1 MNIGIYHP
9 FDDSTLMYAGENEWE
24 LKMGDPVIF
33 SHGDKKELFGRVSF
47 FDRKKL
53 NTETPLNGTI
63 LRKATTEDE
72 DKRGKLESK
81 ALEMLGVCKEKV
93 AELGLAMQVLHASF
107 SFDESEISFFYN
119 STERVDF
126 RELVPKLAG
135 ALKTRVH
142 LQQIGARDRAK
153 VAGGYGPCGLEQC
166 CTSGVMP
173 EFKSITM
180 EMARLQE
187 LAMKGADKLSGN
199 CGKLLC
205 CLSYEV
211 DAYAEMRKHL
221 PEYGRFVQTPKGAGK
236 VIGLDILNQIIKVY
250 LDIGGVIF
258 LPASD
263 VEQIKGAPKQR
274 TSFVKK

>member
-9 FDDSTLMYAGENEWE
+9 FDDSTLMYGGENEWD
-24 LKMGDPVIF
+24 LKMGDPIIF

-53 NTETPLNGTI
+53 TNETPLDGKI
-63 LRKATTEDE
+63 LRKANEKDE
-72 DKRGKLESK
+72 EKLGKLENK
-81 ALEMLGVCKEKV
+81 ALETLETCKSKV
-93 AELGLAMQVLHASF
+93 TELGLSMQILHATYA
-107 SFDESEISFFYN
+107 FDESEISFFYN

-135 ALKTRVH
+135 ALKTRIH
-142 LQQIGARDRAK
+142 LQQIGVRDRAK
-153 VAGGYGPCGLEQC
+153 VAGGYGPCGREQC
-166 CTSGVMP
+166 CTSGVLP

-211 DAYAEMRKHL
+211 DAYAKMRKSL
-221 PEYGRFVQTPKGAGK
+221 PEYGRMVKTSKGAGK
-236 VIGLDILNQIIKVY
+236 VIGLDILNQIIKIY
-250 LDIGGVIF
+250 LDVGGVVF
-258 LPASD
+258 LPAGD
-263 VEQIKGAPKQR
+263 VEQIKGVASRK
-274 TSFVKK
+274 SFAKK